1 MTTRVLFY
9 GSLGILSLTATA
21 LVVYGF
27 GLMTLGISAEREG
40 YEYGTTLDP
49 LPGAPLLDGTSGGQR
64 GSCAARAVLTY
75 PPGSEQD
82 AFMKGCL
89 DGARRA

>member
-1 MTTRVLFY
+1 MLIRTLIY
-9 GSLGILSLTATA
+9 GAVAAASITATA

-27 GLMTLGISAEREG
+27 GMMTVGVSAEREG

-49 LPGAPLLDGTSGGQR
+49 LPGVPLLDGTSGGQR
-64 GSCAARAVLTY
+64 GACAAKAVLTY
-75 PPGSEQD
+75 PEGSTQD